1 MVMKVSARKNGNK
14 KCNPS
19 VPGSSLGLRM
29 CSAVD
34 RTSDFIRSVQLSRS
48 KLNEFKRQDELSSNS
63 FGNHVMDHTSLGMP
77 KANSNDSVF
86 ENNISH
92 KINVPNG
99 SMKNQDHSNKKS
111 TALSQRSQFMKAAS
125 VISQDLTNTFS
136 KLEQLNALARKQ
148 TLFDDHSSEI
158 QHLTYVIKE
167 SIANLNNRIA
177 NLQEISKSQVS
188 VGKQQSTHSRS
199 VLMVL
204 QTHLAKMSDQFRG
217 VLEYRSENIKSQNAR
232 KSKYSSLDDKY
243 ESSETMSSVKPP
255 HVVIPE
261 ALLSEK
267 QGNDGLDGLGNL
279 GPSTLPINSNLGL
292 AQKYINPDQTDS
304 YLLSRSDAM
313 QSIEHT
319 IVELGQIFQQL
330 ATMVHE
336 QDESIRRIDANVD
349 DATISIEAGHSELIR
364 YFNSISSSRWLMI
377 KVFFVLIIFFVIFVK
392 DKSDMDNNDTID

>member
-1 MVMKVSARKNGNK
+1 
-14 KCNPS
+14 
-19 VPGSSLGLRM
+19 M

-48 KLNEFKRQDELSSNS
+48 KLSDFKRQDELSSNS
-63 FGNHVMDHTSLGMP
+63 LGNHVMDHTSLGMP

-92 KINVPNG
+92 KINVLNG
-99 SMKNQDHSNKKS
+99 SIKNQDHSNKKS
-111 TALSQRSQFMKAAS
+111 AALSQRSQFTKAAS

-217 VLEYRSENIKSQNAR
+217 VLEYRSKNIKSQNAR

-255 HVVIPE
+255 HVVIPSVLLKDDERARE

-279 GPSTLPINSNLGL
+279 GLSTLPVNSNLGL

-304 YLLSRSDAM
+304 YLQSRSDAM

-349 DATISIEAGHSELIR
+349 DATVSIEAGHSELLR
-364 YFNSISSSRWLMI
+364 YFHSISSSRWLMI
-377 KVFFVLIIFFVIFVK
+377 KVFFVLIIFFVIFVVFFA
-392 DKSDMDNNDTID
+392 